1 MRYFKTTTAT
11 VMHAGDTNMVIMGR
25 NTWLSI
31 PEKYRPL
38 PDRLNAV
45 VSSTLE
51 VPAPARVFKSLEDAI
66 SCGQGLPQV
75 ARIFVIGGAE
85 LYKAALP
92 LASMLY
98 VTRIDSVFDCD
109 KFFPAVEPTAW
120 EEIFRSETQKERGI
134 EYRFTVLD
142 RPIRPA
148 VVE

>member
-98 VTRIDSVFDCD
+98 ITVIDSVFDCD
-109 KFFPAVEPTAW
+109 KFFPAVVPTDW

-142 RPIRPA
+142 RPIRP
-148 VVE
+148 VVMG